1 MKCDLCP
8 RHCLAERPEY
18 PGDAALPGVCHSPQ
32 LAVVARA
39 GLHFWEEP
47 VISGERGSGTVFF
60 SGCNLHCVYCQNHD
74 ISSGC
79 RGKVL
84 TAPQLRRIYDDLA
97 QQGAHNINLVT
108 PTHFTETVLASL
120 DPLPGLPVV
129 YNTNGYDLPETLR
142 RYQGKVS
149 IYLPDLKYA
158 DNALGWRYSGV
169 KDYFER
175 TVAAIQEM
183 YRQTGNFEIGDDGI
197 MRRGVIIRHL
207 MLPGQLENTLQVIRF
222 VAENFR
228 PGQVMFSLMRQYLP
242 CGQVSE
248 HQFPEL
254 NRRISDAEY
263 LAAENAL
270 FESGIEDGFLQDADA
285 AAKEFIPAFDGT
297 GVTDFIR

>member
-1 MKCDLCP
+1 MKCALCP
-8 RHCLAERPEY
+8 RNCLVERPES
-18 PGDAALPGVCHSPQ
+18 PGTAAPLPGVCHAPL

-74 ISSGC
+74 ISAGC
-79 RGKVL
+79 RGKAL
-84 TAPQLRRIYDDLA
+84 TAEQLRQIYADLHL
-97 QQGAHNINLVT
+97 QGAHNINLVT
-108 PTHFTETVLASL
+108 PTHFTETILASL
-120 DPLPGLPVV
+120 DPLPQLPVV
-129 YNTNGYDLPETLR
+129 YNTNGYDLPSTLR
-142 RYQGKVS
+142 RYEGKVS

-158 DNALGWRYSGV
+158 DNDLGRRYSGV

-175 TVAAIQEM
+175 TTAAIDEM
-183 YRQTGNFEIGDDGI
+183 YRQTGNFEIDDNGI

-207 MLPGQLENTLQVIRF
+207 MLPGQLENTLRVIRY
-222 VAENFR
+222 VAERFR

-242 CGQVSE
+242 CGKVSE
-248 HQFPEL
+248 TEFPEL

-270 FESGIEDGFLQDADA
+270 FDSGIEDGFLQDAASAD
-285 AAKEFIPAFDGT
+285 KEFIPAFDGT
-297 GVTDFIR
+297 GVG